1 MAHKT
6 ISEVIAQ
13 TRAVRPDLYTD
24 EQMTGWL
31 AEVDGQ
37 LSAELFRTEPV
48 QYEFPADANRELLV
62 PFPYD
67 RLYSLYLIAMTD
79 LYNRDTDL
87 YANDMAAYNA
97 AMQEYRS
104 YYRRENLPDPEGNHF
119 KTM

>member
-1 MAHKT
+1 MANKT
-6 ISEVIAQ
+6 VSEVLAQ

-31 AEVDGQ
+31 SEVDGQ
-37 LSAELFRTEPV
+37 LRAELLGEEPEP
-48 QYEFPADANRELLV
+48 YEFPADANRELLV

-67 RLYSLYLIAMTD
+67 RLYHLYLIAMTD

-87 YANDMAAYNA
+87 YANDMSAYNA

-104 YYRRENLPDPEGNHF
+104 YYRRTNRPDPAGNHF